1 MKKYILITAFFL
13 FTNKTMACDICGCG
27 VGNYYIGLLPQFS
40 KSFVGL
46 RYQFSSFHTII
57 TGNTSQY
64 SKELFNTIEVWGG
77 FNIGKRWQVITIVP
91 INIIHQ
97 INDDGIL
104 KNSGLGDIAVM
115 SNYKLYNHVSAT
127 AGKKLIAQTIW
138 ISAGVKA
145 PTGKF
150 NIAVNEPNLA
160 ALANTE
166 VGSGSTDFILNANYI
181 VSINRWGLTT
191 NLQYK
196 INNTNRYNYYF
207 GNKLSAGSTAY
218 YTIITPK
225 FTITPNAGLLYT
237 HNQINKFNQL
247 KIADSDGYFL
257 SSAIGSAF
265 NYKKITVGCSLQ
277 IPLSQRFAN
286 GQTIT
291 KTKAMF
297 HISFSL

>member
-1 MKKYILITAFFL
+1 MKKYIFIIPFFL
-13 FTNKTMACDICGCG
+13 FINNTIACDICGCG

-40 KSFVGL
+40 KSFIGL
-46 RYQFSSFHTII
+46 RYQFSSFHTTT

-64 SKELFNTIEVWGG
+64 SKELFETIEVWGG
-77 FNIGKRWQVITIVP
+77 FNIGKHWQVIAIVP

-97 INDDGIL
+97 ITDDGTL
-104 KNSGLGDIAVM
+104 HHSGLGDIAVM
-115 SNYKLYNHVSAT
+115 GNYKLFSHVSST
-127 AGKKLIAQTIW
+127 AGKKIIAQTIW
-138 ISAGVKA
+138 IGAGVKA

-181 VSINRWGLTT
+181 VIINRWGLST

-218 YTIITPK
+218 YTFSGPRI
-225 FTITPNAGLLYT
+225 TITPNAGLLYT
-237 HNQINKFNQL
+237 QNQSNKLNQS
-247 KIADSDGYFL
+247 KIADSDGYLL
-257 SSAIGSAF
+257 SSLIGTAL
-265 NYKKITVGCSLQ
+265 NYKKISFGCNIQ

-286 GQTIT
+286 GQTNT
-291 KTKAMF
+291 KIKAMF